1 MGRMVGVTEVLDG
14 LGFGVGERVGAVDL
28 AGGGEGAA
36 GPELDPE
43 TDRDGGVAI
52 CLVEI
57 DDGLDNG
64 EGIVGEDLPEGS
76 FLTDVGGLG
85 VGVETDD
92 ERVVQSGID
101 PALADDDAFGLSGV
115 DGGLVRGSVT
125 KPELGFVAGSVE
137 VEPGPLDAVLA
148 AGYVPVISPIGTAG
162 DNAAQLLNVNADTVA
177 GAIAVAIGAT
187 HLVFLTD
194 VDGILDAHARLLRR
208 IPLDQAEGLMTSGV
222 VKGGMIPKLEA
233 CIHAGSAGISAH
245 IVNGTKP
252 QALISCLDGTVP
264 GTAVA

>member
-1 MGRMVGVTEVLDG
+1 MPELKDSTVLIKIGGSTLGAEDTSFADVSELQRTGARVIIVHGGGPETTSWMAKMGVRSEFVDG
-14 LGFGVGERVGAVDL
+14 LRV
-28 AGGGEGAA
+28 
-36 GPELDPE
+36 
-43 TDRDGGVAI
+43 TDEA
-52 CLVEI
+52 
-57 DDGLDNG
+57 
-64 EGIVGEDLPEGS
+64 
-76 FLTDVGGLG
+76 GLG
-85 VGVETDD
+85 VATAVLAGLVNKRLVAELAAQGVK
-92 ERVVQSGID
+92 
-101 PALADDDAFGLSGV
+101 AFGLSGV